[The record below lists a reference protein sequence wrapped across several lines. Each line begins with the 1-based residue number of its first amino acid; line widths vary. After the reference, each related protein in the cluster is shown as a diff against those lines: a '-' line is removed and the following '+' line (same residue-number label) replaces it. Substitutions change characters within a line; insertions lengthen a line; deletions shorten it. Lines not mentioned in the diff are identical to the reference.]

1 MRGKF
6 SPPSGAF
13 LLPVHSPSL
22 AVIIVG
28 TALSKPRLSTLVLLS
43 ALAILPINFFLPS
56 LPGMATEFDVAYG
69 IMGLSLAAYAGV
81 SACLQLVLGPL
92 SDRFGRRPVILG
104 ALAIFI
110 VATIGCAVA
119 PDAWT
124 FLACRMVQAII
135 APTYAVSLAAIR
147 DTSSKEQAAGQFGYL
162 AMAWAIAP
170 MLGPTV
176 GGLLDEA
183 FGWRASFYVLACFGA
198 AVLLLC
204 WADLTETNL
213 TPSKTIAEQYRAYPQ
228 LISSKRFWAYCT
240 CAAFSVGAF
249 YAFLAGAPLAAA
261 AFDLSPAVLGLYMGS
276 ITAGFMGGSFLAERL
291 AGRMPVLTILVAGR
305 IVACAGLLFGLVL
318 YVAGINHVLA
328 VFGPCLFVG
337 VSNGL
342 TQPGATAGA
351 ISVRQTLT
359 GSAAGLAGAITVA
372 GASIVAAFAG
382 AVLTEENAGSGM
394 FLVMLAS
401 ATVALSAALLA
412 RNLDSRRPGHDY

>member
-1 MRGKF
+1 
-6 SPPSGAF
+6 
-13 LLPVHSPSL
+13 
-22 AVIIVG
+22 
-28 TALSKPRLSTLVLLS
+28 
-43 ALAILPINFFLPS
+43 
-56 LPGMATEFDVAYG
+56 MATEFDVAYG

-92 SDRFGRRPVILG
+92 SDRFGRRPVILW

-110 VATIGCAVA
+110 VATIGCALA

-147 DTSSKEQAAGQFGYL
+147 DTTSRERAAGQFGYL
-162 AMAWAIAP
+162 TTAWAIAP
-170 MLGPTV
+170 MLGPTI
-176 GGLLDEA
+176 GGLLDQLL
-183 FGWRASFYVLACFGA
+183 GWRASFYVLAIFGA
-198 AVLLLC
+198 AVLVLC
-204 WADLTETNL
+204 WTDLAETNR
-213 TPSKTIAEQYRAYPQ
+213 TPSNTIAEQYRAYPE
-228 LISSKRFWAYCT
+228 LLGSGRFWAYCA

-276 ITAGFMGGSFLAERL
+276 ITAGFIAGSFLAGRL
-291 AGRMPVLTILVAGR
+291 AGRLPVTTILVAGR
-305 IVACAGLLFGLVL
+305 MVACAGLLFGLIL
-318 YVAGINHVLA
+318 YVAGIDHVLA
-328 VFGPCLFVG
+328 LFGPCLLVG

-342 TQPGATAGA
+342 TQPSANAGA
-351 ISVRQTLT
+351 ISVRSRHT

-382 AVLTEENAGSGM
+382 AVLTEENARSGL

-401 ATVALSAALLA
+401 AAVALGAALLA
-412 RNLDSRRPGHDY
+412 RHIDNTAPRST